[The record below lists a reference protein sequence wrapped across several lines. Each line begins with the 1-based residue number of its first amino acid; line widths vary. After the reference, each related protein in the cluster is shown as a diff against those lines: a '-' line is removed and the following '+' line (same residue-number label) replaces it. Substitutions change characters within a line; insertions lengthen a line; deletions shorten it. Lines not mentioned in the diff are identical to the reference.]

1 MSNDEPGPDPEG
13 NEPERDRPG
22 RGGVP
27 NPFSGTP
34 FEAMG
39 GDLNALFGQM
49 QSLLTGQGSGPI
61 NWELAKQTAQQTI
74 REAGD
79 ASLTAEEREAV
90 DTTVRLAEHWL
101 DEATNLPAG
110 TAGAAEAWNRSEWL
124 DGTLPAWR
132 KLVDPLAEH
141 IVGAL
146 GRSMPSEAASM
157 AGPLGEM
164 FNQIGGLMFGVQ
176 VGQGLGQ
183 LATEVCGATD
193 IGLPIGPSARPVLL
207 PANVTKFGEGLGLP
221 ADDVR
226 LYLALR
232 EGAHQRLFHHAPW
245 LTADLFS
252 SVEEYARGMQVDLSK
267 LEEAAGQVDISNPE
281 ALQNALNSGLLEP
294 EETPR
299 QRAALNRLETT
310 LALVEGWVDDV
321 VTQAAAPRMPNAG
334 QLREA
339 VRRRRAEGGPAEQT
353 FVTLVGLRLRPRRLR
368 DAANLWAALREA
380 HGADGREAA
389 WAHPDLL
396 PTTEDLD
403 DPLGFVERRASGS
416 DLDLDLASLGLDD
429 LDLGGTTDQS
439 DERPDSPGNGSGDG
453 SGNGSGDEPKS
464 DGPKSDG

>member
-1 MSNDEPGPDPEG
+1 MSNDEPGHDPEG
-13 NEPERDRPG
+13 DPEGREPEPDRPG
-22 RGGVP
+22 QSGTP
-27 NPFSGTP
+27 NPFAGTP

-39 GDLNALFGQM
+39 GDLGALFGQM
-49 QSLLTGQGSGPI
+49 QSLLTGQSSGPI
-61 NWELAKQTAQQTI
+61 NWDLAKQTAQQTI

-79 ASLTAEEREAV
+79 ASLTAEERGAV
-90 DTTVRLAEHWL
+90 DATVRLAEHWL

-110 TAGAAEAWNRSEWL
+110 SAGAAEAWNRSEWL
-124 DGTLPAWR
+124 EGTLPAWR

-146 GRSMPSEAASM
+146 GRSMPSEAAPMS
-157 AGPLGEM
+157 GPLGEM
-164 FNQIGGLMFGVQ
+164 FTQIGGLMFGIQ

-183 LATEVCGATD
+183 LGTEVLGATD
-193 IGLPIGPSARPVLL
+193 IGIPIGPSARPVLL
-207 PANVTKFGEGLGLP
+207 PANIAKFGEGLGMP

-267 LEEAAGQVDISNPE
+267 FEETAGQLDLSNPE

-299 QRAALNRLETT
+299 QRAALARLETT
-310 LALVEGWVDDV
+310 LALIEGWVDDV
-321 VTQAAAPRMPNAG
+321 VTQAAAPRMPSAG

-339 VRRRRAEGGPAEQT
+339 IRRRRAEGGPAEQT

-380 HGADGREAA
+380 HGTAGREAA

-396 PTTEDLD
+396 PTTDDLD
-403 DPLGFVERRASGS
+403 DPLGFVERRSSGS
-416 DLDLDLASLGLDD
+416 DLDLDLASLGLGD
-429 LDLGGTTDQS
+429 LDLGDTKDDTKDD
-439 DERPDSPGNGSGDG
+439 DEP
-453 SGNGSGDEPKS
+453 DEPKS
-464 DGPKSDG
+464 GG